1 MSPRIFIEN
10 PPPFK
15 RTQRKISAAGVCV
28 VDGAME
34 EGLETIRFYLKAD
47 LQLRGFHHSD
57 IDPYESR
64 RMRGNVPIQRFNT
77 FDYASFLKRN
87 LKDFTGLL
95 IPHHIGVYQKP
106 EDQAAEFT
114 RLTGNGIHDVVIVG
128 RPSHDPRPGAN
139 YHASVPQLLEYLNA
153 RHDDFGLILG
163 AIGIHLRTE
172 EADIIARKYQAAG
185 HRLRLMGQFL
195 DEADEMVEFL
205 GRLAHTFA
213 AKGLNMSGL
222 EYNVGLAIFGLKNRQ
237 FYARLLRKQVL
248 ECESRFAKLKNQQ
261 QRLLESVQMNMEFA
275 ERILEA
281 GQRHGV
287 DIGFSIQPLIERS
300 ADGSLHPAVETAVEL
315 AKKLQRLG

>member
-15 RTQRKISAAGVCV
+15 KTQRQIHGKGARV
-28 VDGAME
+28 VEGSME
-34 EGLETIRFYLKAD
+34 EGLETIHFYLNAD

-64 RMRGNVPIQRFNT
+64 RMRGNVPIQRFST
-77 FDYASFLKRN
+77 FEYASFLKRS
-87 LKDFTGLL
+87 LKDFNGLL

-106 EDQAAEFT
+106 EDQDADFA
-114 RLTGNGIHDVVIVG
+114 RLTNEGIHDVVIVG
-128 RPSHDPRPGAN
+128 RPSHDPRRGAH
-139 YHASVPQLLEYLNA
+139 YYASVPQLLEHLNA
-153 RHDDFGLILG
+153 RHDEFGLTLG
-163 AIGIHLRTE
+163 AIGIHLRPE
-172 EADIIARKYQAAG
+172 EPDIIARKYQAAG

-195 DEADEMVEFL
+195 DESDKMVEFL
-205 GRLAHTFA
+205 ARLAHTFNTR
-213 AKGLNMSGL
+213 GLSMSGL

-237 FYARLLRKQVL
+237 FYARLLRKQTL

-261 QRLLESVQMNMEFA
+261 QRLLKSVQMNMEFA

-281 GQRHGV
+281 GRRFGV

-300 ADGSLHPAVETAVEL
+300 ADGRLHPAVETAAEL
-315 AKKLQRLG
+315 ARKLQRLD